1 MQHTP
6 HPFHISKLRVGILQ
20 CHQRAVGGP
29 FATAIDYFY
38 REDSVWLVLQLPNG
52 GRTAAPATWT
62 DLPLDTLPQAPRQ
75 RLLHPPALVA
85 MTGLCRRLGKAT
97 SKRHPK

>member
-1 MQHTP
+1 MRHTP
-6 HPFHISKLRVGILQ
+6 HPFHISKVRVGILQ

-29 FATAIDYFY
+29 LASVIDYFY

-52 GRTAAPATWT
+52 GRAATPATWT
-62 DLPLDTLPQAPRQ
+62 DLPPETLPRPPHQ

-85 MTGLCRRLGKAT
+85 MTGLCRRLRKVA
-97 SKRHPK
+97 SKRRPK